1 MSHKKENEGRPEV
14 RVLIT
19 REAQKEF
26 SDLPVEIKF
35 RVQGIFER
43 LWKWPDVSGA
53 KGLGKELAGQYR
65 IRTGKYRVQ
74 FRVEKRN
81 QDEKEVT
88 VVTIVKVGHREGFY
102 D

>member
-1 MSHKKENEGRPEV
+1 MSHKRENKARPEV

-26 SDLPVEIKF
+26 NELPAEMKF
-35 RVQGIFER
+35 RAQEIFER
-43 LWKWPDVSGA
+43 LRNWPLVSGA

-74 FRVEKRN
+74 FRVNMTNE
-81 QDEKEVT
+81 DEKEVT
-88 VVTIVKVGHREGFY
+88 VVTIVKIGHREGFY
-102 D
+102 E

>member
-1 MSHKKENEGRPEV
+1 MSHKKENKARPEI

-26 SDLPVEIKF
+26 NGLPVEIKF
-35 RVQGIFER
+35 RVQEIFER
-43 LWKWPDVSGA
+43 LRNWPDVSGA

-65 IRTGKYRVQ
+65 IRTGKYRLQ
-74 FRVEKRN
+74 FRLDQSKE
-81 QDEKEVT
+81 DEKEVT

-102 D
+102 E

>member
-1 MSHKKENEGRPEV
+1 MSHKRENRGRPEV

-26 SDLPVEIKF
+26 GDLPAEIKF
-35 RVQGIFER
+35 RVQEIFER
-43 LWKWPDVSGA
+43 LRNWPDVSGA
-53 KGLGKELAGQYR
+53 KALGKELAGQYR

-74 FRVEKRN
+74 LRVEKTN
-81 QDEKEVT
+81 EAEKEVT

-102 D
+102 E

>member
-1 MSHKKENEGRPEV
+1 MSHKKENKARPEV

-26 SDLPVEIKF
+26 SELPAEIKF
-35 RVQGIFER
+35 RVQEIFER
-43 LWKWPDVSGA
+43 LRNWPEVSGA

-74 FRVEKRN
+74 FRVDKTTE
-81 QDEKEVT
+81 DEKEVT
-88 VVTIVKVGHREGFY
+88 VITIVKIGHREGFY
-102 D
+102 E